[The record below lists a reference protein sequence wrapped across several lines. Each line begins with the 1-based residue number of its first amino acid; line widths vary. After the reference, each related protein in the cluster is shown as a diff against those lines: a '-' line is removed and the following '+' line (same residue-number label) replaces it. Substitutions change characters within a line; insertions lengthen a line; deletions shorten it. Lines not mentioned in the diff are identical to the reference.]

1 MEETSHLQTTLERCL
16 KGGGIISERR
26 GGYFSESGGDI
37 ISESGGGLPRNLQFG
52 LGYFNIHILGK
63 RYGVYE
69 HDASLLG
76 CSYSEVVQR
85 VERRGEHTIRFD
97 GRSDGYRIVKRFLD
111 AYYGERVDP
120 EAVDEILF
128 DRILWAPDGDAA
140 FDDGGHVFH
149 FDVCDKVRLLG
160 CINNLGE
167 PEEFAELWLQADD
180 FYGVLVAWRDAF
192 FESWQRALVER
203 LLTH

>member
-1 MEETSHLQTTLERCL
+1 MFVGNPQKFAIESE
-16 KGGGIISERR
+16 ISEA
-26 GGYFSESGGDI
+26 YASES
-37 ISESGGGLPRNLQFG
+37 QFG

-63 RYGVYE
+63 RYGVCK

-97 GRSDGYRIVKRFLD
+97 GRSDGYGIVKGFLD

-120 EAVDEILF
+120 EAVDEILLQ
-128 DRILWAPDGDAA
+128 RILWAPDGDAA

-160 CINNLGE
+160 CVNNQGE
-167 PEEFAELWLQADD
+167 PEQFAELWLQADD
-180 FYGVLVAWRDAF
+180 FYGVLIAWRDAF
-192 FESWQRALVER
+192 FESWRRALVER
-203 LLTH
+203 LRTH